1 MKRCES
7 TRCGQNPE
15 DRIHTKMFPDW
26 VGVSVLRTCVAK
38 HDGEVFRFQI
48 LDFERANEGL
58 YKICFRDVE
67 IGEFDAEA
75 LRFRPVQVMR

>member
-1 MKRCES
+1 
-7 TRCGQNPE
+7 
-15 DRIHTKMFPDW
+15 
-26 VGVSVLRTCVAK
+26 VLRTCVAK

-67 IGEFDAEA
+67 IGEFDTGA
-75 LRFRPVQVMR
+75 LPSGRFRSCDEWMLRLHFRQVGYTG